1 MELNLE
7 ELLNNLSN
15 LDLEYIL
22 NHNGSKISG
31 LKKEKINRIIDEYGS
46 YNDNYYSLVNSFDY
60 EIINKTIEFLKLEH
74 SKEINNVTKRK
85 ILFKYFRN
93 INEDGLDKKLGT
105 INNELVSIFK
115 KESSVLSNKT
125 RITYDSFLSLNIF
138 EIEAHLNDLKHK
150 YKINRYLDSRFHSN
164 SIKQSIKAFIEDNK
178 ENNDFFKNYDLP
190 LLYYFYDLSRN
201 NDYNRKSDIDNLT
214 RFFLKEDIR
223 ERLSYQ
229 DIKKH
234 KSGGTRCLSYAQ
246 GSLKKLE
253 KLLMIETTE
262 KSLSLTLFGILIISN
277 ISYKTENNISYSK
290 LLGAELSFSFY
301 FDNLRDIKNNINMVF
316 DFLDDEVFASIKNYI
331 DLYLDIFYQ
340 FSTTNMFNDNNISNK
355 FESKIISEL
364 EIFQKHLKKDI
375 NYLELSN
382 FIIKQLKLNQLEFES
397 SNEEK

>member
-7 ELLNNLSN
+7 ELLDNLSN

-31 LKKEKINRIIDEYGS
+31 LKKEKINRIINEYGS
-46 YNDNYYSLVNSFDY
+46 YKDNYNSLVNSFDY
-60 EIINKTIEFLKLEH
+60 EIIDKTIKYLNLEH
-74 SKEINNVTKRK
+74 SKDFNCITKRK
-85 ILFKYFRN
+85 ILLNYFRN
-93 INEDGLDKKLGT
+93 ISEDGLDKKLET
-105 INNELVSIFK
+105 INNDLVSIFK
-115 KESSVLSNKT
+115 KESSVLSKKT
-125 RITYDSFLSLNIF
+125 RITYDTFLSLNIF
-138 EIEAHLNDLKHK
+138 EIEALLNDLKHK

-164 SIKQSIKAFIEDNK
+164 SIRNSMNNFIKHK
-178 ENNDFFKNYDLP
+178 KVNNDFFKNYDLP

-277 ISYKTENNISYSK
+277 ISYKTENNINYSQ
-290 LLGAELSFSFY
+290 LLGAELSLSFY
-301 FDNLRDIKNNINMVF
+301 FENLLEIKNNINMVF

-331 DLYLDIFYQ
+331 DMYLDIFYQ
-340 FSTTNMFNDNNISNK
+340 FSTTNMFNDNNISSE
-355 FESKIISEL
+355 FEGKIIAKL
-364 EIFQKHLKKDI
+364 DVLHKQLKKDT

-382 FIIKQLKLNQLEFES
+382 LMVKQLKLNQLEFDS

>member
-7 ELLNNLSN
+7 ELLDNLTN

-22 NHNGSKISG
+22 NHNESKISG
-31 LKKEKINRIIDEYGS
+31 LKKEKINRIINEYGS
-46 YNDNYYSLVNSFDY
+46 YNDNYNSLVNSFDY
-60 EIINKTIEFLKLEH
+60 EMIDKTIKYLNLEH
-74 SKEINNVTKRK
+74 SKDFNCITKRK
-85 ILFKYFRN
+85 ILLNYFRN
-93 INEDGLDKKLGT
+93 ISEDGLDKKLEA

-115 KESSVLSNKT
+115 KESSVLSKKT
-125 RITYDSFLSLNIF
+125 RITYDTFLSLNIF
-138 EIEAHLNDLKHK
+138 KIESLLNDLKHK

-164 SIKQSIKAFIEDNK
+164 SIRNSMNIFIKHNK
-178 ENNDFFKNYDLP
+178 ENNGFFKNYDLP
-190 LLYYFYDLSRN
+190 LLYYFYDLSRK

-214 RFFLKEDIR
+214 RFFLKDDIR

-229 DIKKH
+229 DIKIH

-253 KLLMIETTE
+253 NLLMIETT
-262 KSLSLTLFGILIISN
+262 KTSLSLTLFGILVINN
-277 ISYKTENNISYSK
+277 ISYKNENNINYSQ
-290 LLGAELSFSFY
+290 LLGAELSLSFY
-301 FDNLRDIKNNINMVF
+301 FENLLEIKNNINMVF

-331 DLYLDIFYQ
+331 DMYLDIFYQ

-355 FESKIISEL
+355 FESKIIAKL
-364 EIFQKHLKKDI
+364 DVFQKQLKKDT

-382 FIIKQLKLNQLEFES
+382 FIVKQLKLNQLEFDS